1 MASFKPGADVYI
13 SIGPVAVKVHYT
25 KLNKTG
31 QALTVNLSEMA
42 PTLAK
47 FCIEYRNLLA
57 SFKSADGLLLFC
69 YKNQDTLFKPLSKG
83 CYSVRLSDIWKRY
96 REFLGFDMKL
106 EAGTGCNAAGF
117 LCPYAASGSSVTLF
131 VSPTVMPTIA
141 LENPEII

>member
-1 MASFKPGADVYI
+1 MLDVYI

-31 QALTVNLSEMA
+31 QPLTVNLSEMA

-47 FCIEYRNLLA
+47 FCIEYRNLLS

-69 YKNQDTLFKPLSKG
+69 YKNQATIFKPLSKG

-106 EAGTGCNAAGF
+106 EAGTGCNAARHSHKRAKRGPP
-117 LCPYAASGSSVTLF
+117 L
-131 VSPTVMPTIA
+131 TIEDKKDLQQQGHSTA
-141 LENPEII
+141 TDAMY